1 MLVRVAPGVVDVQRR
16 AVVDQPWPAVPHEQV
31 RVLRRSVRVGH
42 EGIEPDDV
50 GGEVR
55 VDPSG
60 PWPRRVERQRARQE
74 VHPEVQAAARVDQVV
89 DLLVGLGVAQGRV
102 DLDADE
108 LGHGQPD
115 GPRDLAGQPLG
126 HERPRTLAGA
136 AELHDVQPVVV
147 RLDQTGQRAALAQ
160 GRDVAGG
167 DHGSHQAAARSGL
180 YSARRARRPYGLVV
194 AARAGSHTSHG
205 AQRDPDY
212 ASPMTDYDQRSLLIE
227 LEPEA
232 GRLYDRHASVAQ
244 EWFPHDYIPYR
255 LGRDFD
261 KEPWTPDQPR
271 LTGVAQT
278 AFEIGLLTE
287 DNLPSY
293 HRLIHGMFGKGD
305 GAWINWVGRWT
316 AEEGRHAIVLR
327 DYLTVTRNIDPIMLE
342 RGRMTQLQQGY
353 DHDAPDTLRGLAY
366 VAFQELATRIAHRN
380 TGRYSDDPVADKIMV
395 RIAAD
400 ENLHM
405 VFYRDILAAAIVLQ
419 PSAAVCAIVDEVLAF
434 QMPGAGIPGFIRKA
448 AQIAKAGI
456 YDLRVHRDEVLMPII
471 RHWRIFELSNLD
483 EEAEAARTR
492 LAEHLEALE
501 VAARKFEEKMST
513 STFPRISVG
522 G

>member
-1 MLVRVAPGVVDVQRR
+1 M
-16 AVVDQPWPAVPHEQV
+16 
-31 RVLRRSVRVGH
+31 
-42 EGIEPDDV
+42 I
-50 GGEVR
+50 
-55 VDPSG
+55 
-60 PWPRRVERQRARQE
+60 
-74 VHPEVQAAARVDQVV
+74 
-89 DLLVGLGVAQGRV
+89 
-102 DLDADE
+102 
-108 LGHGQPD
+108 
-115 GPRDLAGQPLG
+115 
-126 HERPRTLAGA
+126 
-136 AELHDVQPVVV
+136 
-147 RLDQTGQRAALAQ
+147 
-160 GRDVAGG
+160 
-167 DHGSHQAAARSGL
+167 
-180 YSARRARRPYGLVV
+180 
-194 AARAGSHTSHG
+194 
-205 AQRDPDY
+205 
-212 ASPMTDYDQRSLLIE
+212 DYDERSLLRE

-232 GRLYDRHASVAQ
+232 GRLYDRHAKVAV
-244 EWFPHDYIPYR
+244 EWFPHEFIPYR

-293 HRLIHGMFGKGD
+293 HRLIHGMFGRGD

-327 DYLTVTRNIDPIMLE
+327 DYLTVTRNIDPVLLE

-353 DHDAPDTLRGLAY
+353 DHDAPDTLHGLAY

-405 VFYRDILAAAIVLQ
+405 VFYRDILAAAIRIE

-434 QMPGAGIPGFIRKA
+434 AMPGAGIPGFIRKA

-456 YDLRVHRDEVLMPII
+456 YDIRVHREDVLMPII
-471 RHWRIFELSNLD
+471 KYWGIFELQNLIAA
-483 EEAEAARTR
+483 AEAARQR
-492 LAEHLEALE
+492 LAEHLEALDL
-501 VAARKFEEKMST
+501 AAKKFEERLAT
-513 STFPRISVG
+513 STVPRMVSAG
-522 G
+522 